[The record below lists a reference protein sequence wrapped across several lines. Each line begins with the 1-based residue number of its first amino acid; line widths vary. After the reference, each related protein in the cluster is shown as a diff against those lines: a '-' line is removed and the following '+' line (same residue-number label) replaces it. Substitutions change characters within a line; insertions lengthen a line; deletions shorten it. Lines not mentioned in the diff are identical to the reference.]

1 MALTTLLSGNAFA
14 HEAGEFFIRA
24 GSATVRPTEG
34 AGGTLGSL
42 GGFDVSNNTQ
52 LGLTFTYMATD
63 NIGVELLAATPFRH
77 KIGTAATGDIATVHH
92 LPPTLMAQWYFGDSS
107 SKLRPYVGVGVN
119 YTTFFDEGFNDNG
132 KETGLSDLSLKDSPG
147 AAGQVGM
154 DYLINRDWLI
164 NMSVWYMDI
173 DTTASY
179 KMGGVSSATV
189 YASIRG
195 CLCSLRVIVLSSSAK
210 LLCKTGH
217 QMTSFS
223 ILSTRIVVLTSRSQ
237 LSHVCF

>member
-1 MALTTLLSGNAFA
+1 MKKLTVAALALTTLLSGNAFA

-63 NIGVELLAATPFRH
+63 NIGV
-77 KIGTAATGDIATVHH
+77 
-92 LPPTLMAQWYFGDSS
+92 
-107 SKLRPYVGVGVN
+107 GVN

-132 KETGLSDLSLKDSPG
+132 KETGLSDLSLKDSWG

-179 KMGGVSSATV
+179 KLAGAQQHDNVRLDPWVFMFSAG
-189 YASIRG
+189 YR
-195 CLCSLRVIVLSSSAK
+195 
-210 LLCKTGH
+210 
-217 QMTSFS
+217 F
-223 ILSTRIVVLTSRSQ
+223 
-237 LSHVCF
+237 

>member
-1 MALTTLLSGNAFA
+1 MKKLAAAVVILGTLSTGSVWA

-24 GSATVRPTEG
+24 GSATVRPSEG

-42 GGFDVSNNTQ
+42 GGFNVSNNTQ

-77 KIGTAATGDIATVHH
+77 KVGTAATGNIATVHH
-92 LPPTLMAQWYFGDSS
+92 LPPTLMAQWY
-107 SKLRPYVGVGVN
+107 
-119 YTTFFDEGFNDNG
+119 
-132 KETGLSDLSLKDSPG
+132 LKDSWG

-173 DTTASY
+173 DTTANY
-179 KMGGVSSATV
+179 KLAGAQQHD
-189 YASIRG
+189 SIR
-195 CLCSLRVIVLSSSAK
+195 LDPWVFMFSA
-210 LLCKTGH
+210 GYR
-217 QMTSFS
+217 F
-223 ILSTRIVVLTSRSQ
+223 
-237 LSHVCF
+237 